1 MTRHKTEKK
10 SASASPVTC
19 KVLCLEVQV
28 AQLVD
33 VADVHV
39 LLVDL
44 GFVEILGWNHKEHQ
58 ITRVE
63 IFKRELFEGRRS
75 RASHHEVDGAA
86 DFLGFHLVSF
96 HTVPAKGV

>member
-1 MTRHKTEKK
+1 MTQDKK
-10 SASASPVTC
+10 KKKESASPVTC

-28 AQLVD
+28 TQLVD

-44 GFVEILGWNHKEHQ
+44 RFVEILGWNHKEHR
-58 ITRVE
+58 ITCVE
-63 IFKRELFEGRRS
+63 MFKDQLFKARRS

-86 DFLGFHLVSF
+86 DFLGLHLVSF